1 MSTALPGLAASRPP
15 PADEP
20 EDARLRLTATIERH
34 GGAIVVHAHGEV
46 DAYTLP
52 TWRRLLSEA
61 VAAASAGDPL
71 VIDTSDILFMA
82 CRSLLVLAEE
92 SEKCLRHGSRLS
104 VVGSRTVVG
113 RVVTALE
120 LDALLPVYSCVEDAV
135 AESAPSGR
143 SHVAGRCTA
152 VAPVR
157 HRDDPSA

>member
-1 MSTALPGLAASRPP
+1 MSTALHALAASRPP

-20 EDARLRLTATIERH
+20 DDARLRLSATIERR
-34 GGAIVVHAHGEV
+34 GGAFVVHAHGEV

-61 VAAASAGDPL
+61 VAAASTGAPL
-71 VIDTSDILFMA
+71 VIDTSGIFFMA

-92 SEKCLRHGSRLS
+92 SERCRRRGIQLS
-104 VVGSRTVVG
+104 VVGSGSVVG

-120 LDALLPVYSCVEDAV
+120 LDALLPVHSSVEDAL
-135 AESAPSGR
+135 AESPPSGR
-143 SHVAGRCTA
+143 PPIAGRCNA